1 MMEIALYAH
10 QYRQHSPMES
20 VVSVLVDVVNAV
32 HIILV
37 LIAQQDII

>member
-1 MMEIALYAH
+1 
-10 QYRQHSPMES
+10 MES

-37 LIAQQDII
+37 LIAQQDIIW